1 MEKQNFPK
9 NKDFLPNTILEID
22 IDAANSKCVKA
33 NLLNLISYVVSS
45 KNVKTTRPYHNS
57 VLLKKTG

>member
-9 NKDFLPNTILEID
+9 NKDFLPNTILKID

-33 NLLNLISYVVSS
+33 NLLNLISYAVSS
-45 KNVKTTRPYHNS
+45 KKREND
-57 VLLKKTG
+57 